1 MENNEKEIDEKL
13 YRVVRKKGSHI
24 NTKVNADG
32 TKSAL
37 QFTDE
42 DNDLSGPL
50 EIIEVDESE
59 YIRADELDYYAE
71 HEEQPRTWQQV
82 VVEDI
87 VVPVAREAI
96 DQLLDIGMQRFEIW
110 MDEKAMPAVKR
121 KAKKTG
127 ENVSIFF
134 SALKSAIKGEKP
146 KALQILEAE
155 QKQKS
160 NTVQIVDVVEN
171 TNGEDKETNKIEIT
185 QDELEKIVALTR
197 RSAMTLVGCIN
208 VLRNAAV
215 SDMTPEQRIEFE
227 SQIKSLRTDD
237 LMAEINLLLEDK
249 NRDLLDA
256 ASYSILFAFREGN
269 FIVDGQEVP
278 IRNYLD

>member
-1 MENNEKEIDEKL
+1 M
-13 YRVVRKKGSHI
+13 
-24 NTKVNADG
+24 
-32 TKSAL
+32 
-37 QFTDE
+37 
-42 DNDLSGPL
+42 
-50 EIIEVDESE
+50 
-59 YIRADELDYYAE
+59 DYYAE

>member
-1 MENNEKEIDEKL
+1 MANNEKVIDEKL
-13 YRVVRKKGSHI
+13 YRVVRNKGSHI

-32 TKSAL
+32 TKSAI
-37 QFTDE
+37 QFTDGGNE
-42 DNDLSGPL
+42 LSGPL
-50 EIIEVDESE
+50 GLIEVDESE
-59 YIRADELDYYAE
+59 YIRADELEYYTE
-71 HEEQPRTWQQV
+71 REEQPRTWQQII
-82 VVEDI
+82 VEDI
-87 VVPVAREAI
+87 VVPAAREAI

-127 ENVSIFF
+127 KDVSIFF
-134 SALKSAIKGEKP
+134 SALKSAIKGEQP
-146 KALQILEAE
+146 KVLQILETE

-160 NTVQIVDVVEN
+160 TAVQVVDAVEN
-171 TNGEDKETNKIEIT
+171 TNGGGKKPNKIEIT

-237 LMAEINLLLEDK
+237 IMTEINLLLEDK
-249 NRDLLDA
+249 NRELLDA

-278 IRNYLD
+278 IRYYLG

>member
-127 ENVSIFF
+127 ENVSVFF

-146 KALQILEAE
+146 KALQILETE

-249 NRDLLDA
+249 NRDFLDA